1 MTEKVELFYKTLS
14 FTPLWGLLDLLLV
27 IHFFC
32 SWYRSKQKTGWKIDF
47 WYANL
52 FFIFFPSVFLLYPF
66 NGSIYNNVATMGMQP
81 WIAPFID
88 KAFLISVLGYLSV
101 WMGRFLF
108 DATRGKFPL
117 IAFFQLTWPVCG
129 WVEKNIKNRR
139 AYLSLVYACILL
151 GSLILVIQFQAG
163 YFFNARGLF
172 LKQPYLRPLFN
183 VTISLFPIAMA
194 YLSLRYIQFKEKTNL
209 SLLFVLLLLSIFFG
223 VRALALS
230 GLLFMCLHRIY
241 HRHGQC
247 SFLKLGALCCTL
259 AFLAV
264 LLGQFREGHFDLYRV
279 FPLLLAKILY
289 GNNFSD
295 TRDFAWILS
304 YWDGHYLYGR
314 TYIAAFLSFI
324 PRVFSSI
331 RERWGISMI
340 TNSLIGFD
348 SNEMPGLRPG
358 VFGESF
364 LNFSYPGVILF
375 GLLFGFAL
383 RYSDVKI
390 KEYVTKSKD
399 IIKGY
404 SHVFLFSLLCT
415 LSVTA
420 GMWAFY
426 VFLLINFFIMLVR
439 NSFPRKPLNTPR
451 QLFPM

>member
-1 MTEKVELFYKTLS
+1 MTEKIELFYQTLC
-14 FTPLWGLLDLLLV
+14 FTPLCGLLDALLIL
-27 IHFFC
+27 HFIW
-32 SWYRSKQKTGWKIDF
+32 SWYRSAKKTGWKIDF

-52 FFIFFPSVFLLYPF
+52 FFIFFPSVFILYPF
-66 NGSIYNNVATMGMQP
+66 NNSIYNNVATMGAQS
-81 WIAPFID
+81 WISPFID
-88 KAFLISVLGYLSV
+88 KAFLITVLGYLSV

-108 DATRGKFPL
+108 DRTRGKFPL
-117 IAFFQLTWPVCG
+117 IAFFQLTWPVCT

-139 AYLSLVYACILL
+139 AYLSVVFISLLL
-151 GSLILVIQFQAG
+151 GSLILAIQFHEG

-172 LKQPYLRPLFN
+172 LKQPFLRPIFN
-183 VTISLFPIAMA
+183 VTVCLFPIAST
-194 YLSLRYIQFKEKTNL
+194 YLTLRYIQFKERVNL
-209 SLLFVLLLLSIFFG
+209 IFLCVLLLFSIFFG
-223 VRALALS
+223 VRGLALS
-230 GLLFMCLHRIY
+230 ALLFLCLHRIY
-241 HRHGQC
+241 HREGTC

-259 AFLAV
+259 AFIAV
-264 LLGQFREGHFDLYRV
+264 VLGQLREGHFDLYKV
-279 FPLLLAKILY
+279 FPLLLAKLLY

-304 YWDGHYLYGR
+304 YWDGHHLYGK
-314 TYIAAFLSFI
+314 TYIAAFMSFI

-340 TNSLIGFD
+340 TNSLLGFD

-358 VFGESF
+358 VFGESY
-364 LNFSYPGVILF
+364 LNFSYPGVITF

-383 RYSDVKI
+383 RYSDLKI
-390 KEYVTKSKD
+390 KEYVTASKD

-404 SHVFLFSLLCT
+404 SHAFLFTLLCT

-439 NSFPRKPLNTPR
+439 NKRRVYEFI
-451 QLFPM
+451 